1 MLVLPVTTPG
11 SSQKPT
17 VIFYKF
23 YGVPDVQWLFLRGS
37 FYLPL
42 LVDLLVMRG
51 VIQAIDGV
59 MPATHWR
66 VSLQA
71 ILER

>member
-1 MLVLPVTTPG
+1 MASLTFNGYSLEVHFIYRITIRVTG
-11 SSQKPT
+11 RRAFS
-17 VIFYKF
+17 
-23 YGVPDVQWLFLRGS
+23 
-37 FYLPL
+37 PL